1 MTRKGRNSMSGKVST
16 IAVHGL
22 MAALIVALP
31 ATVQAQAGSEAWP
44 SRAVRIVAGF
54 PPGGSTDIIGRTA
67 AQGLAEAFRQPFV
80 VENQPGAS
88 TAIAATAVARAA
100 PDGYTLLVGVSS
112 TMTINPVLYP
122 NLSYSPDR
130 DLRPVTIMGSFPLI
144 LAVNPALPVTTVRE
158 LIDYSRRPEQQLNYS
173 TASVAFQLATEM
185 FKQMSGARLYHVPYK
200 GSSQAM
206 LAVLSGDV
214 QAVILDG
221 APLVPH
227 MQSGRL
233 RALAVTSA
241 TRSPLYP
248 MLPTVAESGV
258 PDYQVELWIGLF
270 APARTPG
277 EIVAKLQAEIARIMQ
292 RPEVREKFARLGIEA
307 RGDSTEQTAAMIRA
321 EAVRFAAIIRSAGI
335 KPE

>member
-1 MTRKGRNSMSGKVST
+1 
-16 IAVHGL
+16 
-22 MAALIVALP
+22 
-31 ATVQAQAGSEAWP
+31 
-44 SRAVRIVAGF
+44 
-54 PPGGSTDIIGRTA
+54 
-67 AQGLAEAFRQPFV
+67 V

-88 TAIAATAVARAA
+88 TAIAATTVARAA
-100 PDGYTLLVGVSS
+100 PDGYTLLIGASS

-122 NLSYSPDR
+122 NLAYSPER

-144 LAVNPALPVTTVRE
+144 LAVNPSLPVTTVRE
-158 LIDYSRRPEQQLNYS
+158 LVDYSRRSDRQLNYS

-185 FKQMSGARLYHVPYK
+185 FKQMSGANLYHVPYK

-214 QAVILDG
+214 QVVILDG

-248 MLPTVAESGV
+248 SLPAVSESGV

-270 APARTPG
+270 APARTPV
-277 EIVAKLQAEIARIMQ
+277 EIVARLQGEIARIMQ
-292 RPEVREKFARLGIEA
+292 RTEVREKFARLGIEA

-321 EAVRFAAIIRSAGI
+321 EAVRFAAIIRAAGI